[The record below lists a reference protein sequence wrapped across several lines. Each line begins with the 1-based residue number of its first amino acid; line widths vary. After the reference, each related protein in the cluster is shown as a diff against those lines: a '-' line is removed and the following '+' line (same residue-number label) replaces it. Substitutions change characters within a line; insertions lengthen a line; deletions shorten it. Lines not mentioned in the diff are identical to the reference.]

1 MGQTWFRQGEIVE
14 TATRE
19 TTDVISVKL
28 VNANASTFEYMQV
41 EVSLASDELALA
53 A

>member
-1 MGQTWFRQGEIVE
+1 MDAPVKWFKFSPDGLDRFRQGEIIE

-19 TTDVISVKL
+19 TTDVISVKQ
-28 VNANASTFEYMQV
+28 VNANSSEY
-41 EVSLASDELALA
+41 ALA

>member
-1 MGQTWFRQGEIVE
+1 MGLPWFRQGEIIE

-19 TTDVISVKL
+19 TTDVISVKQ
-28 VNANASTFEYMQV
+28 VNANSSEY
-41 EVSLASDELALA
+41 ALA